1 MAKAFL
7 LGLGVFLVSFAIGEC
22 LKNKG
27 AMEQILEANMKPDAH
42 HSPPG
47 KHLSFYQGD
56 IRLTKKQTEN
66 LKKYGDPTKGSAD
79 SRAASNVDSER
90 WPNAVIPYTFDCS
103 IGNMESAVR
112 SVLNAMKQWERK
124 TCLRFVPRT
133 NEKAYLEFFKD
144 QG

>member
-1 MAKAFL
+1 MAKGFL

-27 AMEQILEANMKPDAH
+27 AMEQILEANMKPDAN

-47 KHLSFYQGD
+47 KHLSFYEGD

-103 IGNMESAVR
+103 IG
-112 SVLNAMKQWERK
+112 K
-124 TCLRFVPRT
+124 FT
-133 NEKAYLEFFKD
+133 NIVTS
-144 QG
+144 